1 MTMRLRHQALRF
13 LIAGAINTV
22 ATYGIY
28 LALLPLLDYTLAY
41 TVAYVAGIALS
52 YVLST
57 SFVFRVDRTVANMAT
72 FPLVYVVQYVLG
84 ALVLNLA
91 VRWIGIPR
99 QAALLASIAVTIPVT
114 FFLSRAVL
122 HRGTQKPDT

>member
-22 ATYGIY
+22 ATYAIY

-41 TVAYVAGIALS
+41 TIAYVTGIVIS
-52 YVLST
+52 YLLNT
-57 SFVFRVDRTVANMAT
+57 SFVFRVTRTASNMAT
-72 FPLVYVVQYVLG
+72 FPLVYVVQYLLG

-91 VRWIGIPR
+91 VRWLGIPEKF
-99 QAALLASIAVTIPVT
+99 ALIVSIVVTIPVT
-114 FFLSRAVL
+114 FFLSRALL
-122 HRGTQKPDT
+122 HRGVPNSDA

>member
-22 ATYGIY
+22 ATYAIY

-41 TVAYVAGIALS
+41 TIAYLTGIVIS
-52 YVLST
+52 YLLNT
-57 SFVFRVDRTVANMAT
+57 AFVFRVTRTAANMAT
-72 FPLVYVVQYVLG
+72 FPLVYVVQYLLG

-91 VRWIGIPR
+91 VRWIGVPDKF
-99 QAALLASIAVTIPVT
+99 ALIASIVVTIPVT
-114 FFLSRAVL
+114 FFLSRALL
-122 HRGTQKPDT
+122 HRGAPKSGA